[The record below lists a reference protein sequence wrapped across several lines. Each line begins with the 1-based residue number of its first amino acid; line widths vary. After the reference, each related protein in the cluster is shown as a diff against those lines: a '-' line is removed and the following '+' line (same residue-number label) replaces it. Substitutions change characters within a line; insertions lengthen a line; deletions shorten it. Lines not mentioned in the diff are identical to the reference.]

1 MGCTTLRAQL
11 SVWVHTTVNWAP
23 ARYLDRPRGVAGGS
37 PPTAPPGRA
46 PPPPP
51 VVSARRRLVLYSG
64 RPAPAASRRRGLDPA
79 VCRPLLQRL
88 LAHACA
94 RTRPKTPPQT
104 GLSVPLS
111 RRARAKKMHSDRRRV
126 RSGGPQTA
134 RAGPQPRAR
143 AWRGRRDGGLGQG
156 DTHTLHA
163 AWRQARNPRP
173 PPRQV
178 HPPPPPLTASSGR
191 PATAVGR
198 PLPTPPQIA
207 SVPAV
212 VPVRARAPRPS
223 PRPCWRRPPRRAA
236 RGSGRRAGARARV
249 PMAAPDPRPHRPGGG
264 RPTSP
269 IAGRWRVPPPAEGLC
284 DGNGGGGGWSG
295 DRGGGNAFRGEP
307 PPPALAADEAG
318 GEWAVGPPHAGRAG
332 AASSVTSAAAA
343 AASAAANATFSA
355 AATAAIAAA
364 RRVGVPPWARGGAD
378 VDASGGG
385 GGPVGLPPVALA
397 SAPAVGVAAPPQ
409 PTSTAPSPA
418 PKSAIDTHSRRG
430 LLLPPAR
437 PPPVPSAMPSGDA
450 YRYFP
455 RTGMAW
461 SPPSGAGPAGVGA
474 AAVAAA
480 AAAVVAA
487 GAQQDGQLP
496 PPARPAAVP
505 RSVAGGGARK
515 RARPAGNAFERSLD
529 RSRLYDDALDSFG
542 DAPSPKA
549 DVAAATAN
557 GGRSLRDA
565 EVRPVAGGRRGLD
578 VNGSGGVSKVDADI
592 GDSLKAD
599 TGVEVSAVAASSDD
613 GIGVA
618 TESASIPQPDVP
630 GILVEP
636 PPVTPSAPGGCG
648 RSGEPRRPGR
658 PPGRGA
664 ADGTSSTGRGG
675 GIGDPRGPRGSAR
688 GGALSSA
695 LAPSHWPKTAAALW
709 SWPPVSRYFA
719 DVGADDLAAL
729 APPAAAAA
737 AARSLPRKPAS
748 RSCSDGGLLN
758 RVRTDSPPP
767 RNGKRARVSAPL
779 DETEPCVPPGI
790 TDANALN
797 GGGPVDSADEGGRP
811 LPPRGRYYRL
821 PWLEDDARR
830 EANLHVERSP
840 TWSRRPLWSGATTG
854 SSSLPDLPTL
864 RLSSSP
870 IMGADNAAGGR
881 LDAGHGLRLSA
892 RQRERQAVREA
903 LAPLADPA
911 SSRALL
917 PEVGHAAEEV
927 FDDMELDA
935 VYCSQ
940 RLVSGQAA
948 PSGGVAAATTSAA
961 ADVPRSPAPVV
972 QLAPSAPVAPISAA
986 ANAPVVA
993 PVRRKHVYRTTP
1005 PVEEPTATTTQA
1017 RALPAMA
1024 TLPAP
1029 RKLINRER
1037 LALGNGILAG
1047 TSPSGTRGS
1056 ATPFVP
1062 VQAAPGKRGGA
1073 ASSSKRASAGALVN
1087 SKSTVPPG
1095 SRKGTAAA
1103 TSRGSAATSASR
1115 GSAVGSS
1122 SRGSSVPPVPRKGL
1136 SREKNALGNGV
1147 LPVASRSGR
1156 RSTNATPG
1164 TTTSVPKP
1172 DPVAN
1177 SARSSPPCASP
1188 SQGSSSRASSSAML
1202 PATIVEQLTLP
1213 PSPVYPPVRAAR
1225 TRLPTTTPGRTTPPP
1240 GAGSTPSATT
1250 PAPRAGLSR
1259 ERKSLGD
1266 GILPVR
1272 TRHGVAR
1279 QVQAVA
1285 APFKTEAVS
1294 VPDGLSETQARL
1306 KLESMLGPKPELA
1319 VARPPPLS
1327 GPSLAPPPAPLPSSL
1342 PPPLPPPV
1350 PLPAASPP
1358 TPGMVVAL
1366 PAMVVGS
1373 NRFASGARP
1382 GTSASFLVEL
1392 LGPNPSACARASLR
1406 VLVPAARQLPGM
1418 VDQRLP
1424 APALDD
1430 FELTLPPAAP
1440 VVPLDPLRA
1449 PASGELGMGAHA
1461 RVPSL
1466 TTVVPAMGTAGVGLS
1481 STVDASFLREGGGLP
1496 GGPGA
1501 SDESDEVSMEIRR
1514 LQAELVSVVRA
1525 HAPLRSAVQARAHV
1539 DMAES
1544 RAIAARKREER
1555 VLLGKLREFRR
1566 AKHSVRAYSRSPGGG
1581 PSHGGYG
1588 SARASPISGGPSP
1601 RSRRP
1606 RRADAEAA
1614 SPDAIA
1620 ALALPSST
1628 TPGTHGRV
1636 PALPPLVLDM
1646 NVLPELPG
1654 GAVRTADGGDAL
1666 DAAFGKQGAAQVRGE
1681 ADDSTKPLTTQL
1693 LGWVEG
1699 ALLGLRGFAPG
1710 HFTAAQYDPPV
1721 LPADGSRPS
1730 GAANSNRGASNREE
1744 LGAGLL
1750 ALSKVA
1756 QAADPQAAVSLQGEQ
1771 TVRLVENAAAAAEIA
1786 ASVTPPH
1793 DLLAAVHAAVPG
1805 LSADPSRTSAAIDV
1819 DVRQLRPTENVLGA
1833 GALAAGTDSDGPHVA
1848 ACKPVYVD
1856 AAEAWQRFRLLR
1868 LELERTRTLAA
1879 LIQRRE
1885 NLKKELADITFQR
1898 YEATLVAAQE
1908 HIEDLEPTPLP
1919 PRPSPPPASPET
1931 GRPLS
1936 LTTPIPA
1943 VSPSSLYPGVRGGVA
1958 KPVRRSPIVGGPRR
1972 AGVVPAL
1979 PGGLGGRGV
1988 AGRPASG
1995 GSMSPGVLAA
2005 SPAVVEMRAGLR
2017 RVLGLSSDSSVSDP
2031 TLPAKGAR
2039 LVAAGSGARPATPA
2053 SRPGAAVSFF
2063 AMRPSFPVSRPP
2075 ASSPAAARTGAR
2087 KSSATSPAIGLEPVS
2102 FVGATDSPVGGQGG
2116 PAALLTSGSSA
2127 ATVKAVAASW
2137 SAVQRAGGGAN
2148 SGLSLGA
2155 ASPASRVTA
2164 PAPGRPP
2171 VPSLEGHTAVQSM
2184 PGCLASSVAAPGR
2197 QHRVLDVGGNPSAL
2211 PDPVTVAPAAN
2222 GLRPAAQV
2230 ATASTAAVGPVMQP
2244 PVESGGAAAD
2254 GGLPAHA
2261 ARIEAQRLHA
2271 VEIPPAAQSKEDTPE
2286 APFGAVDVSRCVVG
2300 GSGPVPQRQGTS
2312 SQPAASTSS

>member
-1 MGCTTLRAQL
+1 M
-11 SVWVHTTVNWAP
+11 N
-23 ARYLDRPRGVAGGS
+23 
-37 PPTAPPGRA
+37 
-46 PPPPP
+46 
-51 VVSARRRLVLYSG
+51 
-64 RPAPAASRRRGLDPA
+64 
-79 VCRPLLQRL
+79 
-88 LAHACA
+88 
-94 RTRPKTPPQT
+94 
-104 GLSVPLS
+104 
-111 RRARAKKMHSDRRRV
+111 
-126 RSGGPQTA
+126 
-134 RAGPQPRAR
+134 
-143 AWRGRRDGGLGQG
+143 
-156 DTHTLHA
+156 
-163 AWRQARNPRP
+163 
-173 PPRQV
+173 
-178 HPPPPPLTASSGR
+178 
-191 PATAVGR
+191 
-198 PLPTPPQIA
+198 
-207 SVPAV
+207 
-212 VPVRARAPRPS
+212 
-223 PRPCWRRPPRRAA
+223 
-236 RGSGRRAGARARV
+236 
-249 PMAAPDPRPHRPGGG
+249 
-264 RPTSP
+264 
-269 IAGRWRVPPPAEGLC
+269 
-284 DGNGGGGGWSG
+284 
-295 DRGGGNAFRGEP
+295 
-307 PPPALAADEAG
+307 
-318 GEWAVGPPHAGRAG
+318 
-332 AASSVTSAAAA
+332 
-343 AASAAANATFSA
+343 
-355 AATAAIAAA
+355 
-364 RRVGVPPWARGGAD
+364 
-378 VDASGGG
+378 ASGGG
-385 GGPVGLPPVALA
+385 GGPVGLPPVTL
-397 SAPAVGVAAPPQ
+397 STAPAVGVAASFQ
-409 PTSTAPSPA
+409 PTSAAPAPAA
-418 PKSAIDTHSRRG
+418 PKSAVDTHGRRG

-437 PPPVPSAMPSGDA
+437 PPPVPFAMPSGDT

-455 RTGMAW
+455 TGTAW
-461 SPPSGAGPAGVGA
+461 FPPSGAGPAGVGA

-487 GAQQDGQLP
+487 GAQQDSQPP
-496 PPARPAAVP
+496 PPARPASLP

-542 DAPSPKA
+542 DAPSPKV

-557 GGRSLRDA
+557 GRSLTDA
-565 EVRPVAGGRRGLD
+565 QVRPVAGGRRGFD
-578 VNGSGGVSKVDADI
+578 VNGSAGVPKVDADV
-592 GDSLKAD
+592 GASLKAD

-613 GIGVA
+613 GNGVVA
-618 TESASIPQPDVP
+618 AEGASSSQPDVP

-636 PPVTPSAPGGCG
+636 PPVTPSAPSGYG
-648 RSGEPRRPGR
+648 RGGEPRRPGR
-658 PPGRGA
+658 PPGRSA
-664 ADGTSSTGRGG
+664 VDGMSSTGRGG
-675 GIGDPRGPRGSAR
+675 GSGDPRGPRGSAR

-737 AARSLPRKPAS
+737 ATRSLPRRPATA
-748 RSCSDGGLLN
+748 SCSDGGLLN
-758 RVRTDSPPP
+758 RVRTESPLP

-779 DETEPCVPPGI
+779 DETEPCVPPDI
-790 TDANALN
+790 TDVNALN
-797 GGGPVDSADEGGRP
+797 GGGPANSADEGGRP

-821 PWLEDDARR
+821 PWLEEDARR

-854 SSSLPDLPTL
+854 SSPVPDLPTL

-870 IMGADNAAGGR
+870 IMGADGAAGGR
-881 LDAGHGLRLSA
+881 LDAGQGVRLSA

-911 SSRALL
+911 SSRRPRL
-917 PEVGHAAEEV
+917 PVVGHAAEEV
-927 FDDMELDA
+927 VDDMELDG

-940 RLVSGQAA
+940 RLVSDQVA
-948 PSGGVAAATTSAA
+948 PSDGVAAAMTSAA
-961 ADVPRSPAPVV
+961 AVVSRSPAPVV
-972 QLAPSAPVAPISAA
+972 QLAPSTPAAPTSAA
-986 ANAPVVA
+986 ANEPANAPVVA
-993 PVRRKHVYRTTP
+993 PVRRKQVYRTTP
-1005 PVEEPTATTTQA
+1005 PVEEPTATPTQA
-1017 RALPAMA
+1017 RALTAMA
-1024 TLPAP
+1024 TMPAP

-1056 ATPFVP
+1056 ATPSASA
-1062 VQAAPGKRGGA
+1062 QAAPGKRGGA
-1073 ASSSKRASAGALVN
+1073 ASSSKRASSGALVN
-1087 SKSTVPPG
+1087 GKSTVPPG
-1095 SRKGTAAA
+1095 SRKGTAA
-1103 TSRGSAATSASR
+1103 TSSRGSAATSASR
-1115 GSAVGSS
+1115 GSAVGTS
-1122 SRGSSVPPVPRKGL
+1122 SRGSSVTPAPRKGL

-1156 RSTNATPG
+1156 RSTIATRDA
-1164 TTTSVPKP
+1164 TSPVPKP
-1172 DPVAN
+1172 DPVATT
-1177 SARSSPPCASP
+1177 ARASPPCASS
-1188 SQGSSSRASSSAML
+1188 SQGSSSRTSSSTVL
-1202 PATIVEQLTLP
+1202 PAAAVEQLTLP
-1213 PSPVYPPVRAAR
+1213 PSPVCPPVRAAR
-1225 TRLPTTTPGRTTPPP
+1225 TRPPISTPGRATPPS
-1240 GAGSTPSATT
+1240 GAGSTPGVAT

-1279 QVQAVA
+1279 HVHAVA
-1285 APFKTEAVS
+1285 APIKTEAIS
-1294 VPDGLSETQARL
+1294 VPDGLPEQQARL
-1306 KLESMLGPKPELA
+1306 QLEPMLEPKPELT
-1319 VARPPPLS
+1319 VARPSPLS

-1350 PLPAASPP
+1350 PPPASSPP
-1358 TPGMVVAL
+1358 TPAVVVAL
-1366 PAMVVGS
+1366 PAMVVES
-1373 NRFASGARP
+1373 NRAASGARP

-1392 LGPNPSACARASLR
+1392 QGPNPSVCARASLR
-1406 VLVPAARQLPGM
+1406 VLVSAARQLPGM

-1424 APALDD
+1424 APTLDD

-1449 PASGELGMGAHA
+1449 PASGELGLGAHA
-1461 RVPSL
+1461 GVPPL
-1466 TTVVPAMGTAGVGLS
+1466 TAVLPAMGTAGVGLA
-1481 STVDASFLREGGGLP
+1481 STVDARFLREGGGLP
-1496 GGPGA
+1496 GWPGA

-1581 PSHGGYG
+1581 PSNGGYG
-1588 SARASPISGGPSP
+1588 SARASPIASGASP

-1628 TPGTHGRV
+1628 SPGTHGRV

-1666 DAAFGKQGAAQVRGE
+1666 DAAFGKLGAAQVRGE
-1681 ADDSTKPLTTQL
+1681 ADDSTRPLTTQL

-1710 HFTAAQYDPPV
+1710 RFTAAQYDPPA

-1730 GAANSNRGASNREE
+1730 GAANHNRGASNRDE

-1750 ALSKVA
+1750 ALSKAA
-1756 QAADPQAAVSLQGEQ
+1756 QAADPHTPVSLQGEQ
-1771 TVRLVENAAAAAEIA
+1771 TVRVVEDAAAAADTA
-1786 ASVTPPH
+1786 ASVAAPH
-1793 DLLAAVHAAVPG
+1793 DLLAAIHAAVPG
-1805 LSADPSRTSAAIDV
+1805 LSADPSSTSTAPEV
-1819 DVRQLRPTENVLGA
+1819 DVRQLRPTESVLGA
-1833 GALAAGTDSDGPHVA
+1833 GALAAGTNSDGAHVA
-1848 ACKPVYVD
+1848 ASKPVYVD

-1885 NLKKELADITFQR
+1885 NLKKELADVTFQR
-1898 YEATLVAAQE
+1898 YEATLAAAQE
-1908 HIEDLEPTPLP
+1908 HIEDLESTPLP
-1919 PRPSPPPASPET
+1919 PRPSPSPASPET
-1931 GRPLS
+1931 GRPS
-1936 LTTPIPA
+1936 TPIPV
-1943 VSPSSLYPGVRGGVA
+1943 VSPSSLYPGGRGGVA

-1972 AGVVPAL
+1972 VGVVPAL

-1988 AGRPASG
+1988 AERPTSG
-1995 GSMSPGVLAA
+1995 GSVSPGVLAV

-2063 AMRPSFPVSRPP
+2063 AMRPTVPVSRPP
-2075 ASSPAAARTGAR
+2075 ASSPAAARMGAR
-2087 KSSATSPAIGLEPVS
+2087 KASTTSPAIGLEPVS
-2102 FVGATDSPVGGQGG
+2102 FVGATASPVGKGG

-2127 ATVKAVAASW
+2127 ATVKAAAASW
-2137 SAVQRAGGGAN
+2137 PTVHRVGGGAN

-2171 VPSLEGHTAVQSM
+2171 VPSLEGHTAAQSM
-2184 PGCLASSVAAPGR
+2184 PGCLASSVAASGR
-2197 QHRVLDVGGNPSAL
+2197 QHRALDAGGNQSAL

-2244 PVESGGAAAD
+2244 PVEGVGAAAD
-2254 GGLPAHA
+2254 GGVPAQA
-2261 ARIEAQRLHA
+2261 ARIESQRLHA
-2271 VEIPPAAQSKEDTPE
+2271 VEIPPAAQSKEDSPE
-2286 APFGAVDVSRCVVG
+2286 APFRAVDVSRCVVG
-2300 GSGPVPQRQGTS
+2300 GSGPAPQRQSTS
-2312 SQPAASTSS
+2312 SQPATSTTS